1 MAVLAIFI
9 AQRSVPESRDD
20 EVRALDIPGTLTAV
34 SGLGAL
40 TYGLTAATGSGWTVP
55 TCAWMIGGA
64 LLLAG
69 FLVIERRSRAPMM
82 PLELFRSRA
91 FASLNA
97 MTFLL
102 YFALSGALFL
112 LPFEL
117 IRLEGY
123 SATAAGAALLPF
135 ALVMGLFS
143 STAARLAKRIG
154 TRLQL
159 TAGPLVAGAGI
170 AWLGLASTD
179 SGYWTARL
187 PPLLVLAVGMTLT
200 VGPLTA
206 AVMNAVDVRHTG
218 LASGINNAVARVAGL
233 MAVASLTL
241 IVAMV
246 ASVGSGPAPDVL
258 AAVDHE
264 AFHRGFRV
272 AMIVAGVCAA
282 LGGALI
288 AMALE
293 RRSEE

>member
-1 MAVLAIFI
+1 
-9 AQRSVPESRDD
+9 
-20 EVRALDIPGTLTAV
+20 
-34 SGLGAL
+34 
-40 TYGLTAATGSGWTVP
+40 
-55 TCAWMIGGA
+55 
-64 LLLAG
+64 
-69 FLVIERRSRAPMM
+69 
-82 PLELFRSRA
+82 
-91 FASLNA
+91 
-97 MTFLL
+97 
-102 YFALSGALFL
+102 
-112 LPFEL
+112 
-117 IRLEGY
+117 
-123 SATAAGAALLPF
+123 
-135 ALVMGLFS
+135 
-143 STAARLAKRIG
+143 
-154 TRLQL
+154 
-159 TAGPLVAGAGI
+159 
-170 AWLGLASTD
+170 
-179 SGYWTARL
+179 
-187 PPLLVLAVGMTLT
+187 MTLT